1 MCVQGDED
9 VKRKEISIRRT
20 LIKIGKDPQ
29 LKAGGVFL
37 CVLLDT
43 KKYERC
49 CKNCGKKVED
59 LTQHGLKDCTG
70 VKYQRVV
77 YNLKMKL
84 YDAPEGTKLMNKR
97 DAIRTALTKNRYMKA
112 LCDFLVV
119 IWNWNFLELT

>member
-1 MCVQGDED
+1 MKTSS
-9 VKRKEISIRRT
+9 VKKYKLEELLSKLGRFHWFHSSKHR
-20 LIKIGKDPQ
+20 
-29 LKAGGVFL
+29 GVFL
-37 CVLLDT
+37 YVLLDT

-70 VKYQRVV
+70 VKHQRVV

-97 DAIRTALTKNRYMKA
+97 DAIRTALTKNCYMKA